1 MENNGEGASSSI
13 YEGGKLKVNQWSECS
28 ENCDCQASFREW
40 TVTQKILSELSE
52 GNDCKG
58 HVMEGKLVRR
68 GTHGKSSY
76 ASSKFELLPLVDSW
90 MHSHKCIQRGLSTEV
105 IIGSCSDKPLK
116 T

>member
-28 ENCDCQASFREW
+28 DNCDCQASFREW

-68 GTHGKSSY
+68 GTHGSPHMP
-76 ASSKFELLPLVDSW
+76 LLNSNCFPWVDSW